1 MDEGRARA
9 EEEEPEEPEEDE
21 PREEKPARGPRGLE
35 DRLLRS
41 RTVALF
47 EPITPR
53 SARRVVTSL
62 LVLEAE
68 NGSAPVTLLVNSP
81 GGSVDDGF
89 AIYDAMRF
97 VRCPV
102 RVVCVGLAASAA
114 NIVLLG
120 APKGSRFA
128 LPNTRILLHQP
139 STGASGQASDIAITA
154 REILKTRARLNE
166 LLALETGQK
175 LDRLEEDTNRDF
187 WLSAEEARKYGLVD
201 RVIEKRGELD

>member
-1 MDEGRARA
+1 MADGGPRLDE
-9 EEEEPEEPEEDE
+9 EEDE
-21 PREEKPARGPRGLE
+21 PQEEKHPRGPKGLE
-35 DRLLRS
+35 DRLLKS

-53 SARRVVTSL
+53 SSRRVVTSL
-62 LVLEAE
+62 LVLEADDAK
-68 NGSAPVTLLVNSP
+68 APITLLVNSP

-89 AIYDAMRF
+89 AMYDAMRF

-139 STGASGQASDIAITA
+139 STGAAGQASDLAITA
-154 REILKTRARLNE
+154 REILKTRARLNG
-166 LLALETGQK
+166 LLAAETRQK
-175 LDRLEEDTNRDF
+175 LERIEEDTNRDF
-187 WLSAEEARKYGLVD
+187 WLSAEEARDYGLID
-201 RVIEKRGELD
+201 KVIAKRTDLD

>member
-1 MDEGRARA
+1 MADGGPRLDE
-9 EEEEPEEPEEDE
+9 EEDE
-21 PREEKPARGPRGLE
+21 PQEEKHPRGPKGLE
-35 DRLLRS
+35 DRLLKS

-53 SARRVVTSL
+53 SSRRVVPSL
-62 LVLEAE
+62 LVLEADDAK
-68 NGSAPVTLLVNSP
+68 APITLLVNSP

-89 AIYDAMRF
+89 AMYDAMRF

-139 STGASGQASDIAITA
+139 STGAAGQASDLAITA
-154 REILKTRARLNE
+154 REILKTRARLNG
-166 LLALETGQK
+166 LLAAETRQK
-175 LDRLEEDTNRDF
+175 LERIEEDTNRDF
-187 WLSAEEARKYGLVD
+187 WLSAEEARDYGLID
-201 RVIEKRGELD
+201 KVIAKRTDLD

>member
-1 MDEGRARA
+1 MADGRTRSDD
-9 EEEEPEEPEEDE
+9 EDE
-21 PREEKPARGPRGLE
+21 PHEEKPGRSPKGLE
-35 DRLLRS
+35 DRLLKS

-53 SARRVVTSL
+53 SSRRIVTSL

-68 NGSAPVTLLVNSP
+68 DPKAPITLLVNSP

-97 VRCPV
+97 VKCPV

-139 STGASGQASDIAITA
+139 STGAAGQASDLAITA
-154 REILKTRARLNE
+154 REILKTRARLGA
-166 LLALETGQK
+166 LLAAETGQK
-175 LDRLEEDTNRDF
+175 LERIEEDTNRDF
-187 WLSAEEARKYGLVD
+187 WLSSEEARDYGLIDKV
-201 RVIEKRGELD
+201 VAKRTDID

>member
-1 MDEGRARA
+1 MA
-9 EEEEPEEPEEDE
+9 ERRTRSDDEDE
-21 PREEKPARGPRGLE
+21 PHEEKHGRGPKGLE
-35 DRLLRS
+35 DRLLKS

-53 SARRVVTSL
+53 SARRIVTSL
-62 LVLEAE
+62 LILEAE
-68 NGSAPVTLLVNSP
+68 DPKSPITLLVNSP

-97 VRCPV
+97 VKSPV
-102 RVVCVGLAASAA
+102 RVVCIGLAASAA

-139 STGASGQASDIAITA
+139 STGAAGQASDLAITA
-154 REILKTRARLNE
+154 REILKTRARLGA
-166 LLALETGQK
+166 LLAAETGQK
-175 LDRLEEDTNRDF
+175 LERVEEDTNRDF
-187 WLSAEEARKYGLVD
+187 WLSAEEARDYGLIDKV
-201 RVIEKRGELD
+201 VAKRTDID

>member
-1 MDEGRARA
+1 MADGRPRLD
-9 EEEEPEEPEEDE
+9 EEDDE
-21 PREEKPARGPRGLE
+21 PQEKHPRGPKGLE
-35 DRLLRS
+35 DRLLKS
-41 RTVALF
+41 RTVTLF

-53 SARRVVTSL
+53 SSRRVVTSL

-68 NGSAPVTLLVNSP
+68 DAKAPITLLVNSP

-89 AIYDAMRF
+89 AMYDAMRF
-97 VRCPV
+97 VQCPV

-120 APKGSRFA
+120 AKKGSRFA

-139 STGASGQASDIAITA
+139 STGAAGQASDLAITA

-166 LLALETGQK
+166 LLATETRQK
-175 LDRLEEDTNRDF
+175 PERIEEDTNRDF
-187 WLSAEEARKYGLVD
+187 WLSAEEARGYGLIDKV
-201 RVIEKRGELD
+201 VAKRADID

>member
-1 MDEGRARA
+1 MADSTTVSGDDD
-9 EEEEPEEPEEDE
+9 EPEEKHGRTPRSLEE
-21 PREEKPARGPRGLE
+21 
-35 DRLLRS
+35 RLLRT

-53 SARRVVTSL
+53 SSRRIVTSL
-62 LVLEAE
+62 LVLDGEDAK
-68 NGSAPVTLLVNSP
+68 APVTLLVNSP

-89 AIYDAMRF
+89 AMYDAMRF

-120 APKGSRFA
+120 APKNARFA

-139 STGASGQASDIAITA
+139 STGAAGQASDLAITA
-154 REILKTRARLNE
+154 REILKTRAQLNG
-166 LLALETGQK
+166 LLAKETGQK
-175 LDRLEEDTNRDF
+175 LERIEEDTNRDY
-187 WLSAEEARKYGLVD
+187 WLSADEAKEYGLIH
-201 RVIEKRGELD
+201 RVISKLSEIS

>member
-1 MDEGRARA
+1 MADEARPRSD
-9 EEEEPEEPEEDE
+9 EEEEEEE
-21 PREEKPARGPRGLE
+21 RGEKPPKSPRGLE
-35 DRLLRS
+35 ERLLRS

-53 SARRVVTSL
+53 SSRRVVASL

-68 NGSAPVTLLVNSP
+68 DGKTPITLLVNSP

-89 AIYDAMRF
+89 AIYDTMRF

-128 LPNTRILLHQP
+128 LPSTRILLHQP
-139 STGASGQASDIAITA
+139 SSGASGAASDIAITA
-154 REILKTRARLNE
+154 REILKTRARLNQ
-166 LLALETGQK
+166 LLAEETGQ
-175 LDRLEEDTNRDF
+175 RLEKIEEDTNRDF
-187 WLSAEEARKYGLVD
+187 WLSAEEARKYGLID
-201 RVIEKRGELD
+201 KVIEGRAQIE

>member
-1 MDEGRARA
+1 MADGARTRADD
-9 EEEEPEEPEEDE
+9 EEEEEE
-21 PREEKPARGPRGLE
+21 RGEKHSKAPRGLE
-35 DRLLRS
+35 ERLLRS

-62 LVLEAE
+62 LVLEADDPK
-68 NGSAPVTLLVNSP
+68 APVTLLVNSP

-89 AIYDAMRF
+89 AIYDSMRF

-120 APKGSRFA
+120 APRGSRFA
-128 LPNTRILLHQP
+128 LPSTRILLHQP
-139 STGASGQASDIAITA
+139 SSGASGAASDIAITA
-154 REILKTRARLNE
+154 REILKTRARLSE
-166 LLALETGQK
+166 LLAEETGQK
-175 LDRLEEDTNRDF
+175 LERVEEDTNRDF
-187 WLSAEEARKYGLVD
+187 WLSAEEAKKYGLID
-201 RVIEKRGELD
+201 RVIQRRAEIE

>member
-1 MDEGRARA
+1 MADGSTRLDE
-9 EEEEPEEPEEDE
+9 EEEEPQEE
-21 PREEKPARGPRGLE
+21 RPARGPKGLE
-35 DRLLRS
+35 DRLLKS
-41 RTVALF
+41 RTIALF

-53 SARRVVTSL
+53 SSRRVVTSL

-68 NGSAPVTLLVNSP
+68 DAKAPITLLVNSP

-89 AIYDAMRF
+89 AMYDAMRF
-97 VRCPV
+97 VRCPI

-139 STGASGQASDIAITA
+139 STGAAGQASDLAITA
-154 REILKTRARLNE
+154 REILKTRARLNG
-166 LLALETGQK
+166 LLTAETQQK
-175 LDRLEEDTNRDF
+175 LERIEEDTNRDF
-187 WLSAEEARKYGLVD
+187 WLSAEEARDYGLID
-201 RVIEKRGELD
+201 RVIAKRSDLD

>member
-1 MDEGRARA
+1 MADASPRS
-9 EEEEPEEPEEDE
+9 EEEEEDE
-21 PREEKPARGPRGLE
+21 PQEEKPARGPKGLE
-35 DRLLRS
+35 ERLLKS

-53 SARRVVTSL
+53 SSRRVVTSL
-62 LVLEAE
+62 LVLEASDPE
-68 NGSAPVTLLVNSP
+68 APVTLLVNSP

-89 AIYDAMRF
+89 AIYDTMRF
-97 VRCPV
+97 LRCPV

-120 APKGSRFA
+120 APKGSRFS

-139 STGASGQASDIAITA
+139 STGASGAASDLAITA

-166 LLALETGQK
+166 LLCEETGQK
-175 LDRLEEDTNRDF
+175 LERIEEDTNRDY
-187 WLSAEEARKYGLVD
+187 WLSAEEAKKYGLID
-201 RVIEKRGELD
+201 RVITKHADIG